1 MARWA
6 LVACAVAAGTLA
18 AAALAV
24 GGLDANSPGN
34 ARPVAKAPAI
44 VWAGWNRASASD
56 HAGAV
61 AAMIARGPVDR
72 MLHLGT
78 VYEHGLPERPRRS
91 S

>member
-1 MARWA
+1 VARWA

-34 ARPVAKAPAI
+34 ARRVAKAPAI
-44 VWAGWNRASASD
+44 VWAGWNRASD
-56 HAGAV
+56 HARAV